1 MAINTKQVVKGT
13 AWMSVSTGI
22 VAFFQILSLV
32 VLTRFLTKGEF
43 GIVAIVTM
51 VLGIVHTMADLGFSA
66 VVMHKRNLSE
76 KEFSSLYWIQLILFV
91 AIYLVSI
98 AISPLIASFYNE
110 PSLSYLIPIS
120 LFALIFMGIG
130 MLYNTMLQKNKEFKT
145 IAIRNIVA
153 SSSSFV
159 LAVILAVS
167 GFGVYSLILSTLF
180 QTAVLHLWNFFSG
193 VKYIKV
199 HKYISFVEV
208 KPLIRIGLYQTGTQ
222 LIDYISSKL
231 DILIIG
237 KLLGADLLG
246 VYNLVKELV
255 VKVYSLLNSIANKV
269 ALPYFAEMQKDHERL
284 GQTYS
289 SFISRISLI
298 NFPLCVLLGSL
309 SPYLL
314 ICLYGDSYLDAVPV
328 LTIMAIWGMLASVGN
343 PINNIIVSVGRTD
356 MSFKYV
362 IIRLIITTP
371 ILTLAAKY
379 GLIMTASATVVCE
392 AITLIV
398 SWYMELWKTIQ
409 LSFKSFFSAFISDLL
424 LSILIVVIA
433 YYCISFMPQQQKYIG
448 LLIALFITLALY
460 FIIFF
465 ILKRDRVKE
474 MKSLAKLFLNNIH
487 H

>member
-1 MAINTKQVVKGT
+1 MEINTKQVVKGT
-13 AWMSVSTGI
+13 AWMTVSTGV
-22 VAFFQILSLV
+22 VALFQILSLV
-32 VLTRFLTKGEF
+32 VLTRFLTKSEF

-66 VVMHKRNLSE
+66 VVMHKSNLTD
-76 KEFSSLYWIQLILFV
+76 KEFSSLYWIQLILFII
-91 AIYLVSI
+91 IYVFSI
-98 AISPLIASFYNE
+98 AISPFIASFYDE

-120 LFALIFMGIG
+120 LSALVFMGIG

-145 IAIRNIVA
+145 LAIRNVVA

-159 LAVILAVS
+159 LAVILAIL

-193 VKYIKV
+193 IKYIKV
-199 HKYISFVEV
+199 RRYISITEV
-208 KPLIRIGLYQTGTQ
+208 KPLIKIGLFQTGTQ

-255 VKVYSLLNSIANKV
+255 VKVYSLLNSIVNKV
-269 ALPYFAEMQKDHERL
+269 ALPYFAEMQTDHNFL
-284 GQTYS
+284 GQAYC
-289 SFISRISLI
+289 SFIKKITLI
-298 NFPLCVLLGSL
+298 NFPLLVMLGAL

-314 ICLYGDSYLDAVPV
+314 ICLYGDSYSDAVPI

-343 PINNIIVSVGRTD
+343 PISNIIVSVGRTD

-362 IIRLIITTP
+362 IVRLIISTP
-371 ILTLAAKY
+371 ILTLAAKN
-379 GLIMTASATVVCE
+379 GLIITALATVACE
-392 AITLIV
+392 AIILIV

-409 LSFKSFFSAFISDLL
+409 LSFKSFFTSFIYDLL
-424 LSILIVVIA
+424 LSLIVVILA
-433 YYCISFMPQQQKYIG
+433 YFVISLIGVNSKLIG
-448 LLIALFITLALY
+448 LCIGAIITLAFY
-460 FIIFF
+460 FILFF
-465 ILKRDRVKE
+465 ILRKNRLTE
-474 MKSLAKLFLNNIH
+474 MKKLSKLFLNNLH
-487 H
+487 N

>member
-1 MAINTKQVVKGT
+1 MEINTKQVVKGT
-13 AWMSVSTGI
+13 AWMSASTAV
-22 VAFFQILSLV
+22 VALFQILSLV
-32 VLTRFLTKGEF
+32 VLTRFLTKSEF

-66 VVMHKRNLSE
+66 VVMHKSNLSE

-91 AIYLVSI
+91 IIYLISI

-110 PSLSYLIPIS
+110 QSLSYLIPIS
-120 LFALIFMGIG
+120 LSALIFMGIG

-145 IAIRNIVA
+145 LAIRNIVA
-153 SSSSFV
+153 SSSSFA
-159 LAVILAVS
+159 LAVILAVL

-180 QTAVLHLWNFFSG
+180 QTAVLHLWNFISG
-193 VKYIKV
+193 IKYIKV
-199 HKYISFVEV
+199 KRYINIGEV
-208 KPLIRIGLYQTGTQ
+208 KPLIKIGLYQTGTQ

-231 DILIIG
+231 DIIIIG

-269 ALPYFAEMQKDHERL
+269 ALPFFAEMQNDHKKL
-284 GQTYS
+284 GQSYS
-289 SFISRISLI
+289 SFISKISLI

-314 ICLYGDSYLDAVPV
+314 ICLYGESYSDAAPV

-371 ILTLAAKY
+371 ILTLAARH
-379 GLIMTASATVVCE
+379 GLIVTAFATVACE
-392 AITLIV
+392 AIIIIV

-409 LSFKSFFSAFISDLL
+409 LDFKSFFSSFICDLL
-424 LSILIVVIA
+424 LSIFIVILS
-433 YYCISFMPQQQKYIG
+433 YFCISQIPQQQKYIG
-448 LLIALFITLALY
+448 LLIALTITLTLY
-460 FIIFF
+460 FILYL
-465 ILKRDRVKE
+465 ILRRHRLIE
-474 MKSLAKLFLNNIH
+474 MKNLSKLFLNNLH
-487 H
+487 R

>member
-1 MAINTKQVVKGT
+1 MGINTRQVVNGT
-13 AWMSVSTGI
+13 AWMSVSTG
-22 VAFFQILSLV
+22 VAALFQILSLV
-32 VLTRFLTKGEF
+32 VLTRFLTKSEF

-66 VVMHKRNLSE
+66 VVMHKSNLSE
-76 KEFSSLYWIQLILFV
+76 KEFSSLYWIQLILFAV
-91 AIYLVSI
+91 IYLVSI
-98 AISPLIASFYNE
+98 AISPLIAAFYDE

-120 LFALIFMGIG
+120 LSALIFMGIG
-130 MLYNTMLQKNKEFKT
+130 MLYNTMLQKNKAFK
-145 IAIRNIVA
+145 ILAIRNIVA

-159 LAVILAVS
+159 LAVILAVL

-193 VKYIKV
+193 IKYIKV
-199 HKYISFVEV
+199 QRYINLGEV
-208 KPLIRIGLYQTGTQ
+208 KPLIKIGLYQTGTQ

-231 DILIIG
+231 DIIIIG

-269 ALPYFAEMQKDHERL
+269 ALPFFAEMQNDYKKL
-284 GQTYS
+284 GQSYN
-289 SFISRISLI
+289 SFISKISLI

-314 ICLYGDSYLDAVPV
+314 VCLYGDSYSDAAPV
-328 LTIMAIWGMLASVGN
+328 LTIMAIWGMLVSVGN

-371 ILTLAAKY
+371 ILTLAARY
-379 GLIMTASATVVCE
+379 GLLVTALATLTCE
-392 AITLIV
+392 SITLIV

-409 LSFKSFFSAFISDLL
+409 LDFKSFFSSFICDLL
-424 LSILIVVIA
+424 LSIFIVIIS
-433 YYCISFMPQQQKYIG
+433 YFCISQIPQQQKYIG
-448 LLIALFITLALY
+448 LLIALIITLTLY
-460 FIIFF
+460 FILYL
-465 ILKRDRVKE
+465 ILRRHRLIE
-474 MKSLAKLFLNNIH
+474 MKNLSKLFLNNLH
-487 H
+487 R